1 MEFEPRQKN
10 KAPDAVV
17 LCLFICAVICLVS
30 GNVRGIAGRSILQTA
45 GLLFFAAII
54 FILVKYK
61 FTRLRYVIRKK
72 APKGYGN
79 EDEDDAGT
87 LPDGAP
93 IVSYPPEALELYI
106 ESAQGKRTFIGENV
120 AALDS
125 VVFFGKIPDVKTEK
139 KALSEKY
146 KKFPSFTYLKNM
158 VGAEK
163 YLLVYETE
171 AGLRRIIFEPGAK
184 MAEYLSAVAAYNK
197 EKGKTA

>member
-1 MEFEPRQKN
+1 MEFEPKQKN

-17 LCLFICAVICLVS
+17 LCLFICALICLVS

-45 GLLFFAAII
+45 GLLFFAALI

-72 APKGYGN
+72 APKGYGV
-79 EDEDDAGT
+79 EDDGDA

-93 IVSYPPEALELYI
+93 VVSYPPSALELYI

-120 AALDS
+120 TALDS
-125 VVFFGKIPDVKTEK
+125 VVFFGKIPDAKAEK
-139 KALSEKY
+139 QALSDKY
-146 KKFPSFTYLKNM
+146 RKVPSFTYLKNM

-163 YLLVYETE
+163 YLLVWETDGE
-171 AGLRRIIFEPGAK
+171 LRKIIFEPDAK